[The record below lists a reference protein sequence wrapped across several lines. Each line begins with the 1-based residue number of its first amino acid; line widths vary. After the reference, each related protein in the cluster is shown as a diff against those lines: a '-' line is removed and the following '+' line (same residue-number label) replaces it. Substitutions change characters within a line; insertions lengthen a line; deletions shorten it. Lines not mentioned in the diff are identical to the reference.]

1 MLLKIYFLIFALGLL
16 TAAVFYLTG
25 NLSPMM
31 QIVFGFLTVIAV
43 FMGIIAVL
51 PFWSTH
57 HSPPK
62 D

>member
-1 MLLKIYFLIFALGLL
+1 MLIKIYLLICALGLL

-25 NLSPMM
+25 NLNPTM
-31 QIVFGFLTVIAV
+31 QIVFGFLSVSAV
-43 FMGIIAVL
+43 FMGLLSVL

-62 D
+62 P